1 MEDLLKA
8 LKEINDE
15 KKALEEREKTIKKSI
30 EDNLGEEGYKTDYVT
45 VSYSKPSKSES
56 IDLKK
61 LADKEPELYD
71 DLLKDYKK
79 VTERKGSFRYTFK

>member
-15 KKALEEREKTIKKSI
+15 KILLNEREKTIKKSI
-30 EDNLGEEGYKTDYVT
+30 EDNLGEETYKADFIT
-45 VSYSKPSKSES
+45 VSYTKPSTSVS

-61 LADKEPELYD
+61 LEEKEPELYEE
-71 DLLKDYKK
+71 LLKDYPKK
-79 VTERKGSFRYTFK
+79 TTRKGSYRYIFK